1 MKKGIVVEH
10 RSRYTIVM
18 DKHGVFHKA
27 VPIKQI
33 EIGME
38 TFFHEKKSFWH
49 QVCML
54 FKGSRWKI
62 APMALVCLLLLSPL
76 YILVT
81 EDQAYA
87 VVSIDINPSLNVTI
101 DENYRIIDVDPI
113 NDDAKQ
119 LMQSLNVENHTI
131 TSLTDEILD
140 AIKQTGGELE
150 TGRPMLM
157 AVSFYNGK
165 ADEQFEAQLNNHF
178 QSLGYQVAIYEVPE
192 ALRTE
197 AESEHVSMN
206 ELAAKTITAGS
217 DSDDNVDTVDSE
229 KDISA
234 SSIDEDEKQ
243 IIENYYNENKADT
256 TETDDESTGT
266 TQEKQTEVED
276 MDATAKQ
283 EEVVISVPES
293 KSDEEEQEQK
303 KQEEEQ
309 KDEKQLEKAKEKAQK
324 QQEKAKEKA
333 EKQQEKQEEKW
344 RKQQEKEEKKRQQQT
359 KKQSKKE
366 KDFSE
371 KENYFNNNKSD
382 QWKKRNYWKEKQED
396 NKNKWQDRSES
407 KKEKGYRE
415 KRNHFNYKEHHKQ

>member
-49 QVCML
+49 QFCMF
-54 FKGSRWKI
+54 FKGSNWKI
-62 APMALVCLLLLSPL
+62 VPMALICLLLLSPL

-119 LMQSLNVENHTI
+119 LMKSLEMENHTI
-131 TSLTDEILD
+131 TSLTDEIFET
-140 AIKQTGGELE
+140 IKQNGGEFE
-150 TGRPMLM
+150 TGHPMLM
-157 AVSFYNGK
+157 AVSFYNGE

-192 ALRTE
+192 AFRTE

-217 DSDDNVDTVDSE
+217 DSDENADKVGSE
-229 KDISA
+229 GDIST
-234 SSIDEDEKQ
+234 SSIDADEKQ
-243 IIENYYNENKADT
+243 IIENYYNDNKADT
-256 TETDDESTGT
+256 SEPVNKDESNGN
-266 TQEKQTEVED
+266 QEKKSEVED
-276 MDATAKQ
+276 MDTTANQ
-283 EEVVISVPES
+283 EEIVVSVPIS
-293 KSDEEEQEQK
+293 KSDEEEQEHK
-303 KQEEEQ
+303 KQEEKNEEEQ
-309 KDEKQLEKAKEKAQK
+309 KTQKELEKAKEKAQK
-324 QQEKAKEKA
+324 QQEKA
-333 EKQQEKQEEKW
+333 
-344 RKQQEKEEKKRQQQT
+344 EKKRQQSI
-359 KKQSKKE
+359 KKQSRKE
-366 KDFSE
+366 EKFSE
-371 KENYFNNNKSD
+371 RGKYFNNNKSD
-382 QWKKRNYWKEKQED
+382 QWKNRNDWKGKEDD
-396 NKNKWQDRSES
+396 NKEDWQSCSEN
-407 KKEKGYRE
+407 KKEKDQRE
-415 KRNHFNYKEHHKQ
+415 KRNHFNYKEHHK